1 MKRFFA
7 SIIFLI
13 STVSVFSQTRL
24 ELAEEAFDNRQYT
37 VALEGFKRVLEGKV
51 KDRNEITFKVA
62 ECYRYTGQLDN
73 AMEWYNRAKSEGYD
87 QPNMIFQKA
96 KILMQQGKYAEA
108 QTKLND
114 FLASQPN
121 DKDALRMLDN
131 AKFAQNITDQPS
143 IFTVQNIASLNTLN
157 SDYGLVP
164 VKSKVLF
171 TSSRIDSKEE
181 VSSTYTF
188 DGQGFS
194 DFYESAY
201 NIKDK
206 VWSKPTKVVALNT
219 PYNDGSFTYCEKTKA
234 AYFTQCNGKSGKDEL
249 CTIYEST
256 IDGNGVWSAPKALYT
271 TITQKVDLWHP
282 SISSDGQLLYFVT
295 KMEGG
300 SGNSDI
306 WTMQKRGLQ
315 WEQPTNLGAMI
326 NTEFDEMFP
335 VIFQD
340 TILYFSSEGHNGFGG
355 LDLFYSVK
363 RDGNWIKPVN
373 LKAPFNSSAD
383 DFHIVFTA
391 ADKSEGYFSSN
402 KTGGAG
408 SDDLYTFFLTPINLI
423 VKGKVSD
430 VDGNGPLKGAMV
442 VLTTEDGETD
452 TTYTNDK
459 GEYEFK
465 LNKNKNYKINVNNAG
480 YFGDSKKLTTQG
492 EMFSKEFSK
501 DKGQNYDFSIK
512 RIPKEEIKI
521 DDIYYD
527 YNSFTLRDE
536 SKPNLDKLVKL
547 LEDTPDANI
556 QLNSHTDERG
566 KQPYN
571 QQLSENRAKSVV
583 DYLVSG
589 GINPARLTFKGWGFA
604 QPVVKGAKND
614 EEHQLNRR
622 TTFRVI
628 NN

>member
-1 MKRFFA
+1 MKKIFISVVLLFA
-7 SIIFLI
+7 I
-13 STVSVFSQTRL
+13 VAAYAQTRL
-24 ELAEEAFDNRQYT
+24 ELADEAYDNKQFT
-37 VALEGFKRVLEGKV
+37 VALEGYQKVLLGKV
-51 KDRNEITFKVA
+51 KDRKEITYKVA
-62 ECYRYTGQLDN
+62 ECYRYTGQYEK
-73 AMEWYNRAKSEGYD
+73 AIEWYNRAKSEGYD
-87 QPNMIFQKA
+87 QPNIIFQNA
-96 KILMQQGKYAEA
+96 KILMQQGKYADA

-114 FLASQPN
+114 FLAQQPN

-131 AKFAQNITDQPS
+131 AKYAQNANEQPT
-143 IFTVQNIASLNTLN
+143 IYTVQNITSLNTAYN
-157 SDYGLVP
+157 DYSLVP
-164 VKSKVLF
+164 VKSKVVF
-171 TSSRIDSKEE
+171 SSSRIENKEE
-181 VSSTYTF
+181 TSIYTF

-194 DFYESAY
+194 DFYESSY

-206 VWSKPTKVVALNT
+206 IWSKPQKITALNT
-219 PYNDGSFTYCEKTKA
+219 PFNEGSFTYCEKTKS

-249 CTIYEST
+249 CGIFEST
-256 IDGNGVWSAPKALYT
+256 LDDNGVWSAPKALYT

-282 SISSDGQLLYFVT
+282 SVTSDGQLIYFVT

-300 SGNSDI
+300 AGNSDI
-306 WTMQKRGLQ
+306 WMLQKRGLQ
-315 WEQPTNLGAMI
+315 WEQATNLGPVI

-340 TILYFSSEGHNGFGG
+340 SILYFSSEGHNGFGG
-355 LDLFYSVK
+355 LDIFYSIK
-363 RDGNWIKPVN
+363 RDGNWTKPAN

-383 DFHIVFTA
+383 DFHMVFTA
-391 ADKSEGYFSSN
+391 KDRSEGYFTSN
-402 KTGGAG
+402 RMGGAG
-408 SDDLYTFFLTPINLI
+408 ADDLYTFFLTPINLI
-423 VKGKVSD
+423 VKGKVTD
-430 VDGNGPLKGAMV
+430 VDGNTPLKGAMV
-442 VLTTEDGETD
+442 VLTTADGLTD
-452 TTYTNDK
+452 TTFTNDK

-465 LNKNKNYKINVNNAG
+465 LDKNKDYKINVNNPG

-492 EMFSKEFSK
+492 EMYSKEFSK
-501 DKGQNYDFSIK
+501 ANGNNYDFSIK

-547 LEDTPDANI
+547 LEDTPEANI

-583 DYLVSG
+583 EYLVSK
-589 GINPARLTFKGWGFA
+589 GIYPARLTYKGWGFA
-604 QPVVKGAKND
+604 QPVVKGAKTE

-622 TTFRVI
+622 TTFRVL